1 MEWWTHLWLNEGF
14 ASWVI
19 NSAPFLSNY
28 NITSHYFVT
37 LNSLLVCGM
46 FQQVSYLAVDSL
58 FPEWNN
64 WTQFLDET
72 TSGLRLD
79 ALAESHP
86 IEVFFFIGPV
96 PVDEND
102 RVPFTI
108 ILCKNILLVLQ
119 QLLHDICAGDME
131 IQTRYISCYIVD

>member
-1 MEWWTHLWLNEGF
+1 
-14 ASWVI
+14 
-19 NSAPFLSNY
+19 
-28 NITSHYFVT
+28 
-37 LNSLLVCGM
+37 M

-102 RVPFTI
+102 RFPFTI

-119 QLLHDICAGDME
+119 QLLHDICAGDKIHLMLHSRLIRSPYDD
-131 IQTRYISCYIVD
+131 IQRESLLPI

>member
-1 MEWWTHLWLNEGF
+1 M
-14 ASWVI
+14 
-19 NSAPFLSNY
+19 
-28 NITSHYFVT
+28 T
-37 LNSLLVCGM
+37 LNFSLVCVM

-131 IQTRYISCYIVD
+131 IQTRYI

>member
-1 MEWWTHLWLNEGF
+1 M
-14 ASWVI
+14 
-19 NSAPFLSNY
+19 
-28 NITSHYFVT
+28 T
-37 LNSLLVCGM
+37 LNFSLVCVM

>member
-19 NSAPFLSNY
+19 NSMPPLLGNY
-28 NITSHYFVT
+28 N
-37 LNSLLVCGM
+37 NSLLVCNLNFLLLNPM

-86 IEVFFFIGPV
+86 IEVLFINLV
-96 PVDEND
+96 PVNENGFF
-102 RVPFTI
+102 PFHAI
-108 ILCKNILLVLQ
+108 ILFMNIILQ
-119 QLLHDICAGDME
+119 Y
-131 IQTRYISCYIVD
+131 RK